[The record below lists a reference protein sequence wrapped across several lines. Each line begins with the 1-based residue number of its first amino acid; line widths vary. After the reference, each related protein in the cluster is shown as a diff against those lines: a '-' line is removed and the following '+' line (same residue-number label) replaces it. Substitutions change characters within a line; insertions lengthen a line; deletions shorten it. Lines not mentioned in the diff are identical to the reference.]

1 MKRKALALILC
12 LAVILTVALPGTLAV
27 SMDAQTTTTT
37 LTVDAGDKTPDV
49 QPTETTAPQPGGQ
62 EQSDPEPPTEPTAPQ
77 KTEEETENETT
88 ETTAPANQEESAGE
102 DGTTETIVPSNQ
114 EENVENSP
122 TEPTIPETTTSDPTA
137 PQCICRTQDGRHGE
151 GCGLYEK
158 PAEEKELTLF
168 EKLMATETLDA
179 YRAVIAATTEEA
191 FCSMT
196 EEELA
201 VIEAHFADL
210 GGGQV
215 TGYVVNE
222 KNSNTVNYTSV
233 APLVDAA

>member
-1 MKRKALALILC
+1 MKHKALALILC
-12 LAVILTVALPGTLAV
+12 LTVVLTVALPGTLAV

-37 LTVDAGDKTPDV
+37 LTVDAGDKPPDV

-88 ETTAPANQEESAGE
+88 ETTAP
-102 DGTTETIVPSNQ
+102 SNQ
-114 EENVENSP
+114 EENGENST
-122 TEPTIPETTTSDPTA
+122 TEPTAPSHPQGENQEETATETPVPESNMPETTA
-137 PQCICRTQDGRHGE
+137 PQCTCGTQDGSHGE
-151 GCGLYEK
+151 GCGLYVKQE
-158 PAEEKELTLF
+158 EEKELTLF

-201 VIEAHFADL
+201 AIEAHFADL
-210 GGGQV
+210 GGGQG